1 MDKVPQRTNRGNR
14 SANRYTG
21 GRPRR
26 WRVLKLHEAD
36 AQLLESVLEGLDLA
50 DALRR
55 IAAAAEL
62 AALAAELHARAAAM
76 QREVARPPTERV
88 STQRGQQ
95 NKGGRPSTFWVQV
108 LRRARPGDADN
119 IVVRLS
125 TSLYYAAGSPE
136 RLDVQRLDG
145 RLVLIPARGDHGYK
159 VMVNAGGIRIA
170 AAGSRDLLPPDDGKY
185 AATINAAGD
194 IEVGAPTPSLQ

>member
-1 MDKVPQRTNRGNR
+1 MSTIRELLRGH
-14 SANRYTG
+14 
-21 GRPRR
+21 
-26 WRVLKLHEAD
+26 L
-36 AQLLESVLEGLDLA
+36 AQLRTAAQVRD
-50 DALRR
+50 
-55 IAAAAEL
+55 AAAEM
-62 AALAAELHARAAAM
+62 AALAADLHARAAAM

-136 RLDVQRLDG
+136 RLDVQTFEG

-194 IEVGAPTPSLQ
+194 IEVGALLPNRLYQG